1 MGTCTSGVVLTWEPI
16 ISAHTVGV
24 GLAVADL
31 IGMNTEWC
39 HRLRVSGRQPLGR
52 SMQQFISQQ
61 ESSSS
66 THHSLELDLGQTG
79 PGRVLLQRWHN
90 HIDTCSPS
98 AQAPST
104 SLALGL
110 EQTQWR
116 KGCNLGSFWTEPQT
130 PAQMAH
136 SFTVITWASLTSALT
151 SFGTELTLKGNG
163 ILPNQT
169 LRASTPAAKEQTL
182 PLRGL

>member
-1 MGTCTSGVVLTWEPI
+1 MTDL
-16 ISAHTVGV
+16 
-24 GLAVADL
+24 VA
-31 IGMNTEWC
+31 MNTEWC
-39 HRLRVSGRQPLGR
+39 HRLRVSGRRPLGR

-116 KGCNLGSFWTEPQT
+116 KGCILGCFWTEPQT
-130 PAQMAH
+130 PAQIAH
-136 SFTVITWASLTSALT
+136 SFTVIDQSIPWLTHNKSKSKCLKLSLSSHLHLLLFYLV
-151 SFGTELTLKGNG
+151 STLFLLVTK
-163 ILPNQT
+163 Q
-169 LRASTPAAKEQTL
+169 
-182 PLRGL
+182 